1 MRGWPLTN
9 PKVNSWPD
17 GCGDP
22 GCELC
27 GSGESAASGDL
38 KLAVVQK
45 DGKVSLV
52 ESAEPKEIMPPD
64 LSKKKRATKSITFS
78 DQELMSMG
86 YSLRYM
92 LKVINN
98 EAYYKKVAFPFFKK
112 TYVDSLTKLA
122 EHWETAGSGANVP
135 SAKIE
140 MCELDADG
148 VEMMKVAEKAIKAKT
163 KVKKSK
169 KKVSVVEVMNSKGDH
184 VSF

>member
-9 PKVNSWPD
+9 SKNKSWPD

-27 GSGESAASGDL
+27 GSGEAEVSGDL
-38 KLAVVQK
+38 KLQEN
-45 DGKVSLV
+45 GKVSLV
-52 ESAEPKEIMPPD
+52 EPAEPKEIMPPD
-64 LSKKKRATKSITFS
+64 LSKKRRATKSITFS

-98 EAYYKKVAFPFFKK
+98 EAYYKKTAFPFIKK
-112 TYVDSLTKLA
+112 TYIDSLAKLA
-122 EHWETAGSGANVP
+122 DHWETAGSGANVP

-140 MCELDADG
+140 MCELDAGG

-163 KVKKSK
+163 KK
-169 KKVSVVEVMNSKGDH
+169 KKVKAGGVVKVEGAEVEDY